1 MAAFKGKD
9 GTGWKDATIYGKD
22 SNGWQYAKEAFAKN
36 ASGWQRVWTDCR
48 LHDAGGRGWSDPV
61 DVVTYAGSCGDG
73 TQTTTT
79 TRTKTGCP
87 SDVRAV
93 TVAYSFCYD
102 GANHLG
108 DNDCY
113 NLSTVSTVYFDGS
126 CSTRRVRTQT
136 TTNPK
141 AGSNCGSTTYYGTPY
156 VSADCNSGCFTP
168 ETSYYFTGTCQ
179 SRTQT
184 ERTTYVPNA
193 GSGCTQYFTDATP
206 TASPTCGG
214 NPPGACW
221 TDVTCNYAGG
231 SVTWDGVLFDVTD
244 IGGGACYSQS
254 RSNIFGCTGGQF
266 ELTRLYLCGS
276 TQVYEGQCY
285 SL

>member
-1 MAAFKGKD
+1 MAFRANKD
-9 GTGWKDATIYGKD
+9 GTWVGGNDQSEGTVVYGKSGD
-22 SNGWQYAKEAFAKN
+22 SWLYAKEVFAN
-36 ASGWQRVWTDCR
+36 RSGTWYRAWTDCR
-48 LHDAGGRGWSDPV
+48 KHDEGGRGWTASAG
-61 DVVTYAGSCGDG
+61 VTEYQNTCNNRQSRVRTDY
-73 TQTTTT
+73 
-79 TRTKTGCP
+79 TKTGC
-87 SDVRAV
+87 
-93 TVAYSFCYD
+93 TGYSRYT
-102 GANHLG
+102 
-108 DNDCY
+108 
-113 NLSTVSTVYFDGS
+113 SWVSS
-126 CSTRRVRTQT
+126 
-136 TTNPK
+136 P
-141 AGSNCGSTTYYGTPY
+141 
-156 VSADCNSGCFTP
+156 DCNSSCFTAS
-168 ETSYYFTGTCQ
+168 TSYYFTGTCQ

-184 ERTTYVPNA
+184 ERTTYTANA
-193 GSGCTQYFTDATP
+193 GSGCTTYYTDATP

-285 SL
+285 SF